1 MKGPLQSLKGPGGTS
16 AVAEWFCNM
25 RLQRQTCKSSTQRAF
40 HKARMKPPSEHDML
54 LGLLASL
61 LVSGSNTSR
70 FLGQIWFIRRAL
82 HAPEDTGWASAEPRA
97 TPKTSQRKTVMA
109 SNHTLPLHV
118 TCTNSQSRIKN
129 LMQLQDTVA
138 CLTRSGLLANSI
150 RYQSAVCTF
159 KRFGTR
165 AVAATTLRRTN
176 TVSRCLCFCS
186 ALACAGP
193 RKSKSSWRRFQLD
206 WLSAR
211 EASCRWTLVKF
222 C

>member
-1 MKGPLQSLKGPGGTS
+1 MPHQSRSTFEGTFAEFEGCRCRISRCRVVLLHASPKTDLQVFNTNSLSQSWNEQPL
-16 AVAEWFCNM
+16 
-25 RLQRQTCKSSTQRAF
+25 
-40 HKARMKPPSEHDML
+40 SEHDML

-150 RYQSAVCTF
+150 GIS
-159 KRFGTR
+159 
-165 AVAATTLRRTN
+165 L
-176 TVSRCLCFCS
+176 
-186 ALACAGP
+186 
-193 RKSKSSWRRFQLD
+193 
-206 WLSAR
+206 LSAHLKDSGH
-211 EASCRWTLVKF
+211 EQ
-222 C
+222 